1 MKNSRIK
8 QLVTSIATLG
18 PVGYVPASGT
28 FATVL
33 TMLALLLLTYSGV
46 PMTGLKYVVVP
57 LVLLGMVIIHCATFF
72 FEDDDPPE
80 IVLDEVIGYI
90 FALSLFPVTAYW
102 AGAVAILF
110 RFFDIVKPLGIKWVE
125 RIGGPSGILLDDLL
139 AGFYTQIVL
148 VLACMAYD
156 VWMR

>member
-1 MKNSRIK
+1 MKKNVVRRLI
-8 QLVTSIATLG
+8 TSIATLG

-33 TMLALLLLTYSGV
+33 TMLGLLLLTYSGV
-46 PMTGLKYVVVP
+46 PMTGLKYVVLP
-57 LVLLGMVIIHCATFF
+57 LVFFGMVIIHFAAYF

-80 IVLDEVIGYI
+80 IVLDEAIGYV

-102 AGAVAILF
+102 AIAVAILF

-139 AGFYTQIVL
+139 AGFYTQITL
-148 VLACMAYD
+148 VLLCMAYD
-156 VWMR
+156 LWIR

>member
-33 TMLALLLLTYSGV
+33 TMLGLLLLTYSGV
-46 PMTGLKYVVVP
+46 SMNWLKYFIVP
-57 LVLLGMVIIHCATFF
+57 LVLFGMVIIHFATFF

-90 FALSLFPVTAYW
+90 FALSLFPITAYW
-102 AGAVAILF
+102 AGAVAVLF

-139 AGFYTQIVL
+139 AGFYAQIVL
-148 VLACMAYD
+148 VLSCMAYD
-156 VWMR
+156 VWIR